1 MKTTRIYFKLFVFVE
16 QFLTG
21 KDEHEKDD
29 DNKTV
34 RDRLK
39 DSNKGVVK
47 CRYQFHFNSYNC
59 KIVIPQLAI

>member
-1 MKTTRIYFKLFVFVE
+1 MKKTRIYFKFFFVVE

-29 DNKTV
+29 GNKTALE
-34 RDRLK
+34 RLK

>member
-1 MKTTRIYFKLFVFVE
+1 VKKFEYISSFFVVVVE

-29 DNKTV
+29 GNKTALE
-34 RDRLK
+34 RLK

-47 CRYQFHFNSYNC
+47 CRYQFHFNY
-59 KIVIPQLAI
+59 

>member
-1 MKTTRIYFKLFVFVE
+1 MSFSNQ

-29 DNKTV
+29 DNKTALE
-34 RDRLK
+34 RLK

-47 CRYQFHFNSYNC
+47 CRYAKHSRIHF
-59 KIVIPQLAI
+59 